1 MCAAHGGRVFY
12 LGVHFRCEGVGVRK
26 DMGSKKTCKERGEW
40 AELCFM
46 ARAADRGLN
55 VSRPHGD
62 SASYD
67 VGVEQNGR
75 FLRIQVKSTTF
86 CRKGSFTANITGP
99 KHARYVRGTTR
110 PHHKPC
116 RDGAGGGWPTQA
128 RFWLEWGSSTA
139 EQSLP
144 AARSRFRAVHSDSI
158 STRPSQPVA

>member
-1 MCAAHGGRVFY
+1 M
-12 LGVHFRCEGVGVRK
+12 RK

-75 FLRIQVKSTTF
+75 FLRIQVKSTSAIRGDRTDQ
-86 CRKGSFTANITGP
+86 ILLGP
-99 KHARYVRGTTR
+99 SMRAI
-110 PHHKPC
+110 
-116 RDGAGGGWPTQA
+116 
-128 RFWLEWGSSTA
+128 LA
-139 EQSLP
+139 ENWISLP
-144 AARSRFRAVHSDSI
+144 CTWCRSMCGTSSRLMLWREVI
-158 STRPSQPVA
+158 R

>member
-1 MCAAHGGRVFY
+1 
-12 LGVHFRCEGVGVRK
+12 VRK

-75 FLRIQVKSTTF
+75 FLRI
-86 CRKGSFTANITGP
+86 
-99 KHARYVRGTTR
+99 RGEVYDVL
-110 PHHKPC
+110 PQGIVHIEYY
-116 RDGAGGGWPTQA
+116 GAEA
-128 RFWLEWGSSTA
+128 
-139 EQSLP
+139 
-144 AARSRFRAVHSDSI
+144 
-158 STRPSQPVA
+158 

>member
-1 MCAAHGGRVFY
+1 M
-12 LGVHFRCEGVGVRK
+12 RK

-99 KHARYVRGTTR
+99 KHERYVRGKLDLDVWYIIPFDVVEGNLSLNLTPR
-110 PHHKPC
+110 KGHKFAVYG
-116 RDGAGGGWPTQA
+116 RV
-128 RFWLEWGSSTA
+128 ES
-139 EQSLP
+139 
-144 AARSRFRAVHSDSI
+144 AARGGEEGAEESGSKRIDG
-158 STRPSQPVA
+158 

>member
-1 MCAAHGGRVFY
+1 MRGPCGRVFY
-12 LGVHFRCEGVGVRK
+12 LGVRFRCEGVGVRK

-75 FLRIQVKSTTF
+75 SLRIQVKSTTF

-99 KHARYVRGTTR
+99 KHERYVRGKLDFFAVYLVPVDVCGTSSRLMWWRGT
-110 PHHKPC
+110 C
-116 RDGAGGGWPTQA
+116 R
-128 RFWLEWGSSTA
+128 
-139 EQSLP
+139 
-144 AARSRFRAVHSDSI
+144 
-158 STRPSQPVA
+158 